1 MEAVILVALAFLL
14 GGVLKGAIGAG
25 APLAAVPALSLIYS
39 VPFAVAVFVAP
50 NVISNLIQIW
60 QYRGHRPRGA
70 LVWLFAVAGA
80 AGALTGTF
88 ALVSLDGDVLKTG
101 VAVVIGLYLVFRLF
115 RPTAKLALGPATWL
129 SAPVGFVAGILQG
142 ASGVSA
148 PVSVTFLSIVRLD
161 RETFIVTIAVFFI
174 AMGVVQAP
182 TLIAMGLLDWR
193 TGGLSLLAVLPLLA
207 GMPLGEAI
215 IRRVSRQWF
224 DRLIMLVLAVM
235 AVMLVVSTQFP
246 ASAAIG

>member
-1 MEAVILVALAFLL
+1 
-14 GGVLKGAIGAG
+14 
-25 APLAAVPALSLIYS
+25 
-39 VPFAVAVFVAP
+39 
-50 NVISNLIQIW
+50 
-60 QYRGHRPRGA
+60 
-70 LVWLFAVAGA
+70 
-80 AGALTGTF
+80 
-88 ALVSLDGDVLKTG
+88 G
-101 VAVVIGLYLVFRLF
+101 VAIVIGLYLVFRLF

-148 PVSVTFLSIVRLD
+148 PVSVTFLSIIRLD
-161 RETFIVTIAVFFI
+161 RETFIVTIAVFFV

-193 TGGLSLLAVLPLLA
+193 TSGLSLLAVLPLLA

-246 ASAAIG
+246 ASAATG

>member
-1 MEAVILVALAFLL
+1 MEAVLLVALAFLL

-70 LVWLFAVAGA
+70 LVWLFAAAGA

-101 VAVVIGLYLVFRLF
+101 VAIVI
-115 RPTAKLALGPATWL
+115 
-129 SAPVGFVAGILQG
+129 
-142 ASGVSA
+142 
-148 PVSVTFLSIVRLD
+148 
-161 RETFIVTIAVFFI
+161 
-174 AMGVVQAP
+174 
-182 TLIAMGLLDWR
+182 
-193 TGGLSLLAVLPLLA
+193 
-207 GMPLGEAI
+207 
-215 IRRVSRQWF
+215 
-224 DRLIMLVLAVM
+224 
-235 AVMLVVSTQFP
+235 
-246 ASAAIG
+246 